1 MNRETEIIRLGSG
14 KTYVTEFTGTI
25 PTDTEIEKDENLLGL
40 VQGGAALEYK
50 PEFYTAEDDLGL
62 VSKTLIT
69 KEEVT
74 FKSGI
79 MTWCGK
85 TLARLCSTARVS
97 EANGVRRVKI
107 GGKNNQD
114 GKSYLIRFV
123 HKDAVDGDV
132 RVTIVGK
139 NQAGFSLAFAKDK
152 ETVVDAE
159 FKAQPHDSEGTL
171 IIYDEVIVNP
181 IGALTVT
188 SAAGTTTGTTK
199 ITVAPTLT
207 AGNSYKYTT
216 GTAVSLPAA
225 DEVCTTGYATWNGS
239 ADIPAVTGQKIVVV
253 EVDANNKAKKAGA
266 ATVTAK

>member
-1 MNRETEIIRLGSG
+1 MNKEIIRLGSG
-14 KTYVTEFTGTI
+14 KAYIKEFTGEI
-25 PTDTEIEKDENLLGL
+25 PSRAEIEKEENLLGL

-85 TLARLCSTARVS
+85 TLAQLCATARVTES
-97 EANGVRRVKI
+97 NGVRQVKI
-107 GGKNNQD
+107 GGKGNQD
-114 GKSYLIRFV
+114 GKSYLIHFV
-123 HKDAVDGDV
+123 HLDAIDGDV

-152 ETVVDAE
+152 ETVIDAE

-171 IIYDEVIVNP
+171 IIYEEVIGAP

-188 SAAGTTTGTTK
+188 SAVGTTAGTTK
-199 ITVAPTLT
+199 LTVSPALS
-207 AGNSYKYTT
+207 AGNSYKYTL
-216 GTAVSLPAA
+216 GAA
-225 DEVCTTGYATWNGS
+225 PVIPYIGEPCSAGYATWNGT
-239 ADIPAVTGQKIVVV
+239 ADIPAVTGLKIVVV
-253 EVDANNKAKKAGA
+253 EVGADGKAKKAGIV
-266 ATVTAK
+266 TVTAK